1 MSNQVTIIPI
11 QKIGEDRR
19 GSTHV
24 FDTDRTGEFIIA
36 YRNKGSLSGR
46 HYHKGRSANKNP
58 EKIIIMQ
65 GQATVNWIDVK
76 TGEKGVAKAIAPA
89 MVQIQA
95 WVWHEVVA
103 DEDMVVFEL
112 NALADGQGDT
122 FQLEHS

>member
-1 MSNQVTIIPI
+1 MSQQVTIIPI
-11 QKIGEDRR
+11 QKIGEDQR
-19 GSTHV
+19 GSTHI

-36 YRNKGSLSGR
+36 YRKKGSLSGR
-46 HYHKGRSANKNP
+46 HYHQGRSANKRP

-76 TGEKGVAKAIAPA
+76 SGEKGVAKAVAPA
-89 MVQIQA
+89 MVCIEP
-95 WVWHEVVA
+95 WIWHEVVA

-122 FQLEHS
+122 FQLEQS

>member
-1 MSNQVTIIPI
+1 MSDQVTIYPI
-11 QKIGEDRR
+11 QKIGEDQR
-19 GSTHV
+19 GSTHI
-24 FDTDRTGEFIIA
+24 FETDRTGEFIIA

-65 GQATVNWIDVK
+65 GVATINWIDTL

-95 WVWHEVVA
+95 FVWHEVVA
-103 DEDMVVFEL
+103 DEDMIVFEL

-122 FQLEHS
+122 FQLEQ

>member
-11 QKIGEDRR
+11 QKIGEDQR

-65 GQATVNWIDVK
+65 GLATVNWIDVK

-89 MVQIQA
+89 MVCIEP
-95 WVWHEVVA
+95 WIWHEVVA

>member
-1 MSNQVTIIPI
+1 MSQQVTIIPI
-11 QKIGEDRR
+11 QKIGEDQR
-19 GSTHV
+19 GSTHI

-36 YRNKGSLSGR
+36 YRKKGSLSGR
-46 HYHKGRSANKNP
+46 HYHKGRSANKRP

-76 TGEKGVAKAIAPA
+76 SGEKGVAKAIAPA
-89 MVQIQA
+89 MVCIEP
-95 WVWHEVVA
+95 WIWHEVVA

-122 FQLEHS
+122 FQLEQS

>member
-1 MSNQVTIIPI
+1 MSDQVTIIPI
-11 QKIGEDRR
+11 QKFHEDDR
-19 GSTHV
+19 GSTYV
-24 FDTDRTGEFIIA
+24 FDTDKTGEFIIS
-36 YRNKGSLSGR
+36 YRKKGSLSAR

-65 GQATVNWIDVK
+65 GAATINWIDTM

-95 WVWHEVVA
+95 FVWHEVVA
-103 DEDMVVFEL
+103 DEDMIVFEL

-122 FQLEHS
+122 FQLEQ

>member
-1 MSNQVTIIPI
+1 MSQQVTIIPI
-11 QKIGEDRR
+11 QKIGEDQR

-36 YRNKGSLSGR
+36 YRKKGSLSGR

-89 MVQIQA
+89 MVCIEP
-95 WVWHEVVA
+95 WIWHEVVA

>member
-1 MSNQVTIIPI
+1 MSNQVTVLPLL
-11 QKIGEDRR
+11 KFHEDER

-24 FDTDRTGEFIIA
+24 FDLDKSGQFIVA
-36 YRNKGSLSGR
+36 YRKKGSLNAR
-46 HYHKGRSANKNP
+46 HYHKGLSNNKNP
-58 EKIIIMQ
+58 ERIIIMQ
-65 GQATVNWIDVK
+65 GAATINWID
-76 TGEKGVAKAIAPA
+76 TRNGEKGVAKAIAPA
-89 MVQIQA
+89 MVEITA

>member
-1 MSNQVTIIPI
+1 MSQQVTIIPI
-11 QKIGEDRR
+11 QKIGEDQR
-19 GSTHV
+19 GSTHI

-36 YRNKGSLSGR
+36 YRKKGSLSGR
-46 HYHKGRSANKNP
+46 HYHKGRSANKKP

-76 TGEKGVAKAIAPA
+76 SGEKGVAKAIAPA
-89 MVQIQA
+89 MVCIEP
-95 WVWHEVVA
+95 WIWHEVVA

-122 FQLEHS
+122 FQLEQS